1 MEVVYN
7 FLFIFIL
14 LFIFCSTED
23 TFSTSNSVCS
33 VIDNYGENS
42 LPPCQD
48 IPVIDSNTLSS
59 DTFQSVNDVPN
70 TDVLP
75 PIENSFPVV
84 SQFNPSDVCVNQ
96 DTTTKEAF
104 VSHADTSMEM
114 LANCLM
120 KLPPL
125 SELPGL
131 PDSDQDISESYQS
144 LDGMKE
150 EVEDEKTEGNITPL
164 TEDAD

>member
-1 MEVVYN
+1 MTVHV
-7 FLFIFIL
+7 FICFIYSIIY
-14 LFIFCSTED
+14 FFFSTED
-23 TFSTSNSVCS
+23 TFSTSNSICS
-33 VIDNYGENS
+33 VIENYGENS

-48 IPVIDSNTLSS
+48 IPVIDSSTLSNN
-59 DTFQSVNDVPN
+59 TFQSDVPN

-96 DTTTKEAF
+96 DTGTKGAF
-104 VSHADTSMEM
+104 ISNADTSMEM

-120 KLPPL
+120 ELPPL
-125 SELPGL
+125 SELTGL
-131 PDSDQDISESYQS
+131 PESDQDISESYQS

-150 EVEDEKTEGNITPL
+150 EVEDEKTDGNITPL